1 MRGKIFY
8 FLVVVCLLVIIF
20 VQRSCTKVVTK
31 QTVSYDTIYKPVQLP
46 SRVVTRYVNIAGDTV
61 HIKGAVDTIKVREFE
76 LSTEKDSLYAEAIK
90 IRQYRQ
96 DFKDSIADVS
106 IFAETQGELL
116 KLAPTITIKPRANEK
131 KTVFAVYGG
140 FEAMGLSNSALKAN
154 IFIQNRSGDLFT
166 AGYDTNKNVYVGYSF
181 RFINIRR

>member
-8 FLVVVCLLVIIF
+8 FLAVVCLLVIIF

-31 QTVSYDTIYKPVQLP
+31 QTISYDTIYKPVQLP
-46 SRVVTRYVNIAGDTV
+46 SKVITRYVNTAGDTV
-61 HIKGAVDTIKVREFE
+61 YIKGSVDTLKIKEFE
-76 LSTEKDSLYAEAIK
+76 ISTEKDSLYAEAIK

-96 DFKDSIADVS
+96 DFNDSIADVS
-106 IFAETQGELL
+106 IFAETQGELI
-116 KLAPTITIKPRANEK
+116 KLAPTVTLKKRPEEK

-140 FEAMGLSNSALKAN
+140 LEAMGLNNSALKAN

-166 AGYDTNKNVYVGYSF
+166 VGYDTNKNIYVGYSF
-181 RFINIRR
+181 RLINIKR